1 MVAFKRQSSCGRRSG
16 QTVSAP
22 RQRAILLLAGR
33 QNGQHYGQAPKH
45 PVFHAFHGIPP
56 LFPVHSPWTELFS
69 VTKIRRFARYYHSFF
84 NINILV
90 FTNSFPASSLP
101 SPLRLYFSKKM
112 LGSVQKKGGSLLRP
126 PLFFSTLP
134 QLDYDSGVS
143 VAARYSRFIRAM
155 FSSETPLGHSTS
167 QAPVL
172 EQFPK
177 PSWSICATML
187 FTRRVASTRP

>member
-90 FTNSFPASSLP
+90 FTNSFPPSSPP
-101 SPLRLYFSKKM
+101 SPPVLYFGKK
-112 LGSVQKKGGSLLRP
+112 LREREKKRGGRFFALP
-126 PLFFSTLP
+126 PFFCTLP